1 MSALS
6 KPKQPFVKCLVIL
19 FLTNPDISDLRA
31 QALVWPDS
39 AHVETGNPLTLHFR
53 VPQSAGRPA
62 GPELDLSPWAGELPP
77 SNLLKQTPWS
87 RDSVFWT
94 KSATVLFFDA
104 DTLTLAPVAIPLT
117 NGTNALTDPLT
128 LRVYATPSPDD
139 LNDLAPIKDIHREEA
154 DWTDVLPWFLGAA
167 LVGAFSWL
175 AYKLLQRR
183 RAEKVRFRSLGM
195 PPHLL
200 ALQKLE
206 NLRQKNW
213 AAQGMAKEHCAELSW
228 ILREYLEK
236 RYGMPALESTTIEIT
251 AGLQENKAFPAHL
264 LPAVQQIL
272 TETDL
277 AKFAQSVPS
286 IEFQVQALDTVKRMV
301 DETSAGV

>member
-1 MSALS
+1 MSNQVKA
-6 KPKQPFVKCLVIL
+6 QRQFVKYLAILCLS
-19 FLTNPDISDLRA
+19 NADPAALRA
-31 QALVWPDS
+31 QALLRPDS

-53 VPQSAGRPA
+53 VPQTVGRPV
-62 GPELDLSPWAGELPP
+62 GPELDLSAWASQVPP
-77 SNLLKQTPWS
+77 SNLLKQTPWV
-87 RDSVFWT
+87 RDSLFWT
-94 KSATVLFFDA
+94 KSATILFFDA
-104 DTLTLAPVAIPLT
+104 DTLTLMPVTIALT
-117 NGTNALTDPLT
+117 NGQTALTDSLT
-128 LRVYATPSPDD
+128 LQVYASPSPDD

-154 DWTDVLPWFLGAA
+154 DWTDILPWLLGAA
-167 LVGAFSWL
+167 LIGAFSWL
-175 AYKLLQRR
+175 AYKVLQRK

-236 RYGMPALESTTIEIT
+236 RYGLPALESTTVEIA
-251 AGLQENKAFPAHL
+251 AGLQENEAFPAHW

-301 DETSAGV
+301 EETSASV